1 VKYPESAMTMN
12 GDMGEEYMRGVRR
25 MMRTSMTMKMKME
38 MRGWGMMWKHR
49 AIDTA
54 SDQKD

>member
-1 VKYPESAMTMN
+1 MN

-25 MMRTSMTMKMKME
+25 IMRTSMTMKMKMKME